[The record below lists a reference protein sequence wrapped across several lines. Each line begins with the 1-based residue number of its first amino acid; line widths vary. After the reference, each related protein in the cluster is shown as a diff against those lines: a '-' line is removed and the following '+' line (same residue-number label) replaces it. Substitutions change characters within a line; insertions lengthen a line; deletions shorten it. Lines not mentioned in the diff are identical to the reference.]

1 MTTTQQ
7 QSKIGIKMTR
17 QEMDRLTALMALAKD
32 ELGVVVEDKGNPP
45 DADIDTWDMLRKVTK
60 RGTGMLTPL
69 NCRYNTATILRQ
81 DPRYSSLCYNEHSDK
96 ILLHDT
102 MVDDAMMERIALE
115 FEENYRYKVTDKALR
130 ASVIM
135 VAQERTIEPIKEW
148 LTSIPEWDGEDR
160 IQWFFHNILN
170 AKIPAGASELV
181 TEMSCKWFIS
191 CVARVMEPGCKMDTC
206 LVLVGAK
213 GMRKSTALKEL
224 ASEEYFSDSNIN
236 ISHKDSYELLHQS
249 GVWIWELAEMHA
261 LQGKT
266 AANAKQFLTSASDRY
281 RPAYAKMPVQRS
293 RRTVFT
299 ASTNDYQFLS
309 DGPERRFWI
318 VEVGSKIDIEYIK
331 ENRIQLWA
339 EALHYYRQGL
349 EWWLLEESEEKL
361 MEYQQSFIIDD
372 PWTVKVLECIKMHQG
387 HATTT
392 QIMDHLQLSAAM
404 QHSGFS
410 RRIAQICSDCGYEQF
425 FSSEQ
430 KTRMWRR
437 KR

>member
-1 MTTTQQ
+1 
-7 QSKIGIKMTR
+7 MTR
-17 QEMDRLTALMALAKD
+17 QELDKLKALMALAKD
-32 ELGVVVEDKGNPP
+32 ELGVEVEDKGNPP
-45 DADIDTWDMLRKVTK
+45 SADIDTWDMLRKVTK
-60 RGTGMLTPL
+60 RGTGMLVPL

-81 DPRYSSLCYNEHSDK
+81 DPRYNSLCYNEHSDK
-96 ILLHDT
+96 ILLNDI
-102 MVDDAMMERIALE
+102 MIDDAMMERIALE

-135 VAQERTIEPIKEW
+135 VAQERTIEPIKDW
-148 LTSIPEWDGEDR
+148 LTSLPEWDGEDR
-160 IQWFFHNILN
+160 IQWFFHNVLK
-170 AKIPAGASELV
+170 AKVPDGADQLV
-181 TEMSCKWFIS
+181 TEMSCKWFTS

-213 GMRKSTALKEL
+213 GLRKSTALKVL

-281 RPAYAKMPVQRS
+281 RPAYAKMPVQRA

-318 VEVGSKIDIEYIK
+318 VEVGSKIDIDYI
-331 ENRIQLWA
+331 EQNRIQLWA
-339 EALHYYRQGL
+339 EALHYYREGL
-349 EWWLLEESEEKL
+349 TWWLEEGSEEQL

-372 PWTVKVLECIKMHQG
+372 PWTVKVLQCIKTNQG
-387 HATTT
+387 QASTAT
-392 QIMDHLQLSAAM
+392 IMDYLQLSAAM

-410 RRIAQICSDCGYEQF
+410 RRIAQICRDCGYEQF
-425 FSSEQ
+425 YSNDH

>member
-1 MTTTQQ
+1 
-7 QSKIGIKMTR
+7 MTR
-17 QEMDRLTALMALAKD
+17 QELDKLKALMALAKD
-32 ELGVVVEDKGNPP
+32 ELGVEVEDKGNPP
-45 DADIDTWDMLRKVTK
+45 SADIDTWDMLRKVTK
-60 RGTGMLTPL
+60 RGTGMLVPL

-81 DPRYSSLCYNEHSDK
+81 DPRYNSLCYNEHSDK
-96 ILLHDT
+96 ILLNDI
-102 MVDDAMMERIALE
+102 MIDDAMMERIALE

-135 VAQERTIEPIKEW
+135 VAQERTIEPIKDW
-148 LTSIPEWDGEDR
+148 LTSLPEWDGEDR
-160 IQWFFHNILN
+160 IQWFFHNVLK
-170 AKIPAGASELV
+170 AKVPDGADKLV
-181 TEMSCKWFIS
+181 TEMSCKWFTS

-213 GMRKSTALKEL
+213 GLRKSTALKVL

-281 RPAYAKMPVQRS
+281 RPAYAKMPVQRA

-318 VEVGSKIDIEYIK
+318 VEVGSKIDIDYI
-331 ENRIQLWA
+331 EANRIQLWA
-339 EALHYYRQGL
+339 EALHHYRNGL
-349 EWWLLEESEEKL
+349 TWWLEEGSEEQL

-372 PWTVKVLECIKMHQG
+372 PWTVKVLQCIKTNQG
-387 HATTT
+387 QASTAT
-392 QIMDHLQLSAAM
+392 IMDYLQLSAAM

-410 RRIAQICSDCGYEQF
+410 RRIAQICRDCGYEQF
-425 FSSEQ
+425 YSNDH

>member
-1 MTTTQQ
+1 
-7 QSKIGIKMTR
+7 MTR
-17 QEMDRLTALMALAKD
+17 QELDKLKALMALAKD
-32 ELGVVVEDKGNPP
+32 ELGVEVEDKKNPP
-45 DADIDTWDMLRKVTK
+45 SADIDTWDMLRKVQK

-81 DPRYSSLCYNEHSDK
+81 DPRYNSLCYNEHSDK
-96 ILLHDT
+96 ILLNDI
-102 MVDDAMMERIALE
+102 MIDDAMMERIALE

-135 VAQERTIEPIKEW
+135 VAQERTIEPIKDW
-148 LTSIPEWDGEDR
+148 LTSLPEWDGEDR
-160 IQWFFHNILN
+160 IQWFFHNVLK
-170 AKIPAGASELV
+170 AKVPDGTDKLV
-181 TEMSCKWFIS
+181 TEMSCKWFTS

-213 GMRKSTALKEL
+213 GLRKSTALKVL

-281 RPAYAKMPVQRS
+281 RPAYAKMPVQRA

-318 VEVGSKIDIEYIK
+318 VQVGSKIDIDYI
-331 ENRIQLWA
+331 EANRIQLWA
-339 EALHYYRQGL
+339 EALHRYRNGL
-349 EWWLLEESEEKL
+349 TWWLEEGSEEQL

-372 PWTVKVLECIKMHQG
+372 PWTVKVLQCIKTNQG
-387 HATTT
+387 QASTAT
-392 QIMDHLQLSAAM
+392 IMDYLQLSAAM

-410 RRIAQICSDCGYEQF
+410 RRIAQICRDCGYEQF
-425 FSSEQ
+425 FSVDH

-437 KR
+437 IR

>member
-1 MTTTQQ
+1 
-7 QSKIGIKMTR
+7 MTR
-17 QEMDRLTALMALAKD
+17 QELDKLKALMALAKD
-32 ELGVVVEDKGNPP
+32 ELGVEVEDKKNPP
-45 DADIDTWDMLRKVTK
+45 SADIDTWDMLRKVQK

-81 DPRYSSLCYNEHSDK
+81 DPRYNSLCYNEHSDK
-96 ILLHDT
+96 ILLNDI
-102 MVDDAMMERIALE
+102 MIDDAMMERIALE

-135 VAQERTIEPIKEW
+135 VAQERTIEPIKDW
-148 LTSIPEWDGEDR
+148 LTSLPEWDGEDR
-160 IQWFFHNILN
+160 IQWFFHNVLK
-170 AKIPAGASELV
+170 AKVPDGTDKLV
-181 TEMSCKWFIS
+181 TEMSCKWFTS
-191 CVARVMEPGCKMDTC
+191 CVARVMAPGCKMDTC

-213 GMRKSTALKEL
+213 GLRKSTALKVL

-281 RPAYAKMPVQRS
+281 RPAYAKMPVQRA

-318 VEVGSKIDIEYIK
+318 VQVGSKIDIDYI
-331 ENRIQLWA
+331 EANRIQLWA
-339 EALHYYRQGL
+339 EALHRYRNGL
-349 EWWLLEESEEKL
+349 TWWLEEGSEEQL

-372 PWTVKVLECIKMHQG
+372 PWTVKVLQCIKTNQG
-387 HATTT
+387 QASTAT
-392 QIMDHLQLSAAM
+392 IMDYLQLSAAM

-410 RRIAQICSDCGYEQF
+410 RRIAQICRDCGYEQF
-425 FSSEQ
+425 FSVDH

-437 KR
+437 IR

>member
-1 MTTTQQ
+1 
-7 QSKIGIKMTR
+7 
-17 QEMDRLTALMALAKD
+17 
-32 ELGVVVEDKGNPP
+32 
-45 DADIDTWDMLRKVTK
+45 
-60 RGTGMLTPL
+60 
-69 NCRYNTATILRQ
+69 
-81 DPRYSSLCYNEHSDK
+81 
-96 ILLHDT
+96 
-102 MVDDAMMERIALE
+102 MMERIALE
-115 FEENYRYKVTDKALR
+115 FEENYRYKVKDKALR

-160 IQWFFHNILN
+160 IQWFFHNILH
-170 AKIPAGASELV
+170 AKIPDGASQLV

-318 VEVGSKIDIEYIK
+318 VEVGSKIDIEYIQQ
-331 ENRIQLWA
+331 NRIQLWA

-372 PWTVKVLECIKMHQG
+372 PWTVKVLECIKMNNG
-387 HATTT
+387 YATTT

-410 RRIAQICSDCGYEQF
+410 RRIAQICRDCGYEQF
-425 FSSEQ
+425 FSGEQ

>member
-1 MTTTQQ
+1 MTTT
-7 QSKIGIKMTR
+7 GNNMTN
-17 QEMDRLTALMALAKD
+17 QERLAALMALAKD
-32 ELGVVVEDKGNPP
+32 ELGVDIEDKENPP
-45 DADIDTWDMLRKVTK
+45 SADIDTWDMLRKTRR

-69 NCRYNTATILRQ
+69 NCRFNTATILRQ

-96 ILLHDT
+96 ILLDDE
-102 MVDDAMMERIALE
+102 MVSDAMMERIALE

-148 LTSIPEWDGEDR
+148 LTCLPEWDGTDR
-160 IQWFFHNILN
+160 IQWFFHNVLN
-170 AKIPAGASELV
+170 AKIPDGADKLV
-181 TEMSCKWFIS
+181 TEMSCKWFTS
-191 CVARVMEPGCKMDTC
+191 CVARVMVPGCKMDTC

-213 GMRKSTALKEL
+213 GMRKSTALKKL

-281 RPAYAKMPVQRS
+281 RPAYAKMPVQRR

-318 VEVGSKIDIEYIK
+318 VDVSAKIDIDYI
-331 ENRIQLWA
+331 EANRIQLWA
-339 EALHYYRQGL
+339 EALHHFQNGL
-349 EWWLLEESEEKL
+349 EWWLTEESEEKL

-372 PWTVKVLECIKMHQG
+372 PWTIKVLECLKRNQG
-387 HATTT
+387 TASTTT
-392 QIMDHLQLSAAM
+392 IMEYLQLSAAM

-410 RRIAQICSDCGYEQF
+410 RRIAQICRDCGFEQAF
-425 FSSEQ
+425 NSEHR
-430 KTRMWRR
+430 TRMW
-437 KR
+437 KKKMKNS

>member
-1 MTTTQQ
+1 
-7 QSKIGIKMTR
+7 MTR
-17 QEMDRLTALMALAKD
+17 QELDKLKALMALAKD
-32 ELGVVVEDKGNPP
+32 ELGVEVEDKGNPP
-45 DADIDTWDMLRKVTK
+45 SADIDTWDMLRKVTK
-60 RGTGMLTPL
+60 RGTGMLVPL

-81 DPRYSSLCYNEHSDK
+81 DPRYNSLCYNEHSDK
-96 ILLHDT
+96 ILLNDI
-102 MVDDAMMERIALE
+102 MIDDAMMERIALE

-135 VAQERTIEPIKEW
+135 VAQERTIEPIKDW
-148 LTSIPEWDGEDR
+148 LTSLPEWDGEDR
-160 IQWFFHNILN
+160 IQWFFHNVLK
-170 AKIPAGASELV
+170 AKVPDGADKLV
-181 TEMSCKWFIS
+181 TEMSCKWFTS

-213 GMRKSTALKEL
+213 GLRKSTALKVL

-281 RPAYAKMPVQRS
+281 RPAYAKMPVQRA

-318 VEVGSKIDIEYIK
+318 VEVGSKIDIDYI
-331 ENRIQLWA
+331 EQNRIQLWA
-339 EALHYYRQGL
+339 EALHHYRNGL
-349 EWWLLEESEEKL
+349 TWWLEEGSEEQL

-372 PWTVKVLECIKMHQG
+372 PWTVKVLQCIKTNQG
-387 HATTT
+387 QASTAT
-392 QIMDHLQLSAAM
+392 IMDYLQLSAAM

-410 RRIAQICSDCGYEQF
+410 RRIAQICRDCGYEQF
-425 FSSEQ
+425 YSNDH
-430 KTRMWRR
+430 KTRLWRR